1 MWRGVWRRLFAK
13 ETLLC
18 ALALSPGSI
27 FVLTQL
33 PPLWRD
39 WDSIGQLTSPP
50 GQFILLQFPALYPF
64 LSRLPLF
71 LVSGLTSLA
80 HGTRLYVDPHAHVLL
95 NDGGIYLLIVAQ
107 HLALLFAVALFIVTV
122 AQGRARRL
130 VIVLLALVTPVIFL
144 SAQLV
149 SSEAAGVI
157 LMILLLALAL
167 HILRE
172 QKTDWPTLRLFGI
185 CLFLNIMTRH
195 VSAIF
200 AALLPLGFLCAFLRR
215 RDKTTSPH
223 LWRNFS
229 RAVTI
234 GVLAICFSYAATF
247 LLCVIFREPY
257 RSIVSRT
264 AVYRLDEIDQLPP
277 AERAAFIRTLQD
289 KTDDPLIKEAI
300 PIILEAKGYW
310 SRSLLEIERLIEAR
324 YPPLPA
330 RERRKMTDAYL
341 TKIVGLFYSEMPP
354 FLVENTRKSIA
365 NSFWQTTAD
374 QVSTVFLK
382 IGVVSLQVFR
392 ESPRLRARTSGL
404 TSCSAEAV
412 DRITAFA
419 DHHWLSFANKI
430 PCGIL
435 LIGSTALAMLLALA
449 RRLAHWRWH
458 ALCAILLTNLLLMIG
473 TFAVSPY
480 AERQI
485 LPACIFAFASIALL
499 IGGAGRRCEN

>member
-1 MWRGVWRRLFAK
+1 MWRGVWRRLLAK

-18 ALALSPGSI
+18 ALALLPGSI
-27 FVLTQL
+27 FVFTQL

-39 WDSIGQLTSPP
+39 NDSIGQLNSPP

-71 LVSGLTSLA
+71 LASALTSLF
-80 HGTRLYVDPHAHVLL
+80 HDTPLYVDAHAHVLL
-95 NDGGIYLLIVAQ
+95 NDGGIYLLLVAQ
-107 HLALLFAVALFIVTV
+107 HLALLFALALFVVTV
-122 AQGRARRL
+122 APGRARRL
-130 VIVLLALVTPVIFL
+130 VIILVALLTPVIFL
-144 SAQLV
+144 SAQLI
-149 SSEAAGVI
+149 SSEALGVI

-172 QKTDWPTLRLFGI
+172 EKSDWPTLGLFGI

-195 VSAIF
+195 VSAVFVAI
-200 AALLPLGFLCAFLRR
+200 LPLGFLCAFLRPVGQ
-215 RDKTTSPH
+215 TTSAL
-223 LWRNFS
+223 LWRNFL

-234 GVLAICFSYAATF
+234 GALAICFSYATTF
-247 LLCVIFREPY
+247 FLCVIFREPY

-289 KTDDPLIKEAI
+289 KADDPLIKDAI

-324 YPPLPA
+324 HPPMPA
-330 RERRKMTDAYL
+330 RERRKMTDASL
-341 TKIVGLFYSEMPP
+341 AKIMGLFYSAAPP
-354 FLVENTRKSIA
+354 FLVENTRKAIA
-365 NSFWQTTAD
+365 NSLLQATD
-374 QVSTVFLK
+374 DEVSTAFLK

-392 ESPRLRARTSGL
+392 ESPRLRARTNGL
-404 TSCSAEAV
+404 TSCSAEAAG
-412 DRITAFA
+412 RITAFA
-419 DHHWLSFANKI
+419 DRHWLSLANKI

-435 LIGSTALAMLLALA
+435 LVGSTALATLLALG
-449 RRLAHWRWH
+449 RRLPRWRLH
-458 ALCAILLTNLLLMIG
+458 ALCAILFTALLLMIG

-480 AERQI
+480 SERQI

-499 IGGAGRRCEN
+499 LGGAGRRCEN